1 MVVLSQREHLTACLA
16 RTRAR
21 ALVLGTIVVF
31 AVAVGMFTLGLRLGI
46 NGEKA
51 AFKKQCTA
59 LLNEY
64 CPARAKNAKELQ
76 QRLLKAE
83 KKHERK
89 IGKNKGEVK

>member
-1 MVVLSQREHLTACLA
+1 MMVLSQREHLEACLA

-21 ALVLGTIVVF
+21 ALLLGTVVVLL
-31 AVAVGMFTLGLRLGI
+31 AAVGMFILGLRLGI

-83 KKHERK
+83 KKRERK
-89 IGKNKGEVK
+89 IGKNKSAVK